1 MSVLKI
7 KTKLSNQ
14 KALKI
19 ILVFGRKTSR
29 KNRMIKAKRCK
40 TKMNL
45 SKIAQLLKTIK
56 KTLSYKTISI
66 CVNYQA

>member
-40 TKMNL
+40 TSIIL
-45 SKIAQLLKTIK
+45 SEK
-56 KTLSYKTISI
+56 
-66 CVNYQA
+66 

>member
-40 TKMNL
+40 TKMIL

-56 KTLSYKTISI
+56 EHYFVIHS
-66 CVNYQA
+66 VNILFKLF